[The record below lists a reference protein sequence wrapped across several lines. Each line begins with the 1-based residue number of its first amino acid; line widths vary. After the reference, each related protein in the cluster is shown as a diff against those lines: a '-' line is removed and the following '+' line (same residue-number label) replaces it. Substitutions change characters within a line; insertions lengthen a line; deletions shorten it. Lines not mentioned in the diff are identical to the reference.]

1 VATSAFSDWKPR
13 LQASVDDLKLEVNKL
28 HKAWD
33 RVAMDRSGSGPGILE
48 HPLSASMRPPA
59 GFSTDGPDGHHVET
73 NHQDLEFGKV
83 FTHSHIP
90 VKGTSHNFP
99 HSLSPLLVTLTLN
112 CARSIMTVPILAA
125 SPSCPSLPLMVL
137 TLSCGSLDVRA
148 ILICTLFLPI
158 CGFVWL
164 VTTVLDQLNVGFSQ
178 LPSASLVLS
187 GKSFVHCC

>member
-99 HSLSPLLVTLTLN
+99 PFAKPPASYTDSELRPIHN
-112 CARSIMTVPILAA
+112 DCANSSRLPKLPFPSFDGPNPKLWISRCESYFDMYSVPSNMWIRVA
-125 SPSCPSLPLMVL
+125 
-137 TLSCGSLDVRA
+137 GHY
-148 ILICTLFLPI
+148 CTGPAER
-158 CGFVWL
+158 WL
-164 VTTVLDQLNVGFSQ
+164 
-178 LPSASLVLS
+178 
-187 GKSFVHCC
+187 